1 MTATRLADKVFL
13 WESFE
18 KELYALLGIGKCRP
32 TSLVALIVNILNG
45 K

>member
-13 WESFE
+13 WESFD
-18 KELYALLGIGKCRP
+18 KEFYALLGIGSCRP
-32 TSLVALIVNILNG
+32 TFPVAVIVNIFNG